1 MAKIPY
7 GVSNFEKL
15 RKDNYIYMDKTRYIE
30 KLESYGEPYI
40 FFLRPRR
47 FGKSLFVS
55 TLEHYYD
62 CNNQDDFNDLF
73 GDLYI
78 GNKPTNLAN
87 SYYVL
92 SFDFSGINTATKSDL
107 LEGFTQNV
115 REGLDEFIDKY
126 NLDLKYRDA
135 KMPSII
141 FSSFLKKVKFEI
153 DKKIYVLIDEYD
165 HFANELLSFQV
176 DTFEET
182 ISKTGFVRKWY
193 EVLKQ
198 GTADG
203 IVDRIFATGVSPIT
217 LDSLTSGFNI
227 ASNVSRDRGL
237 NEMMGFTTEEVKSLI
252 DKLIAEDIDKEELM
266 KKLKRYYNGY
276 LFNQDAEE
284 RLFNSDMVL
293 YYFKSYL
300 KENKEPTDLIDTN
313 ISSDY
318 AKMRE
323 LFTLKN
329 KERNYKILDGILN
342 EELQQTAITREFSL
356 AKEFTAEDFL
366 SLLFYLG
373 FLTIDSS
380 VLNLVNLRVPNYVVK
395 ELYFDFFAKII
406 KDDAD
411 YEIETVDI
419 KKSIVQL
426 ALEGEITDFVNIV
439 EETLQR
445 LSNRDYIDFDE
456 KYVKLTMLSYL
467 MLSRVYYVKSEY
479 EVEDGYIDIA
489 LLERSGVDPNY
500 EAIIELKYIKK
511 SEYDDQGEDIVQA
524 KFEAAKEQ
532 ILKYQQSDELNAR
545 QNLKKIVL
553 IFVGDKCVKQKELE

>member
-78 GNKPTNLAN
+78 GNNPTDLAN

-126 NLDLKYRDA
+126 NLDLKYREA

-426 ALEGEITDFVNIV
+426 ALEGEINDFVNIV